1 MTLRLQLIVAVAVIV
16 ALFYIGNLVRI
27 RRLELNYA
35 LIWFFVG
42 VLLLIFDLAPGILDF
57 LTDLLGIT
65 LPINMLFFLG
75 IAFILMIMFSQT
87 IVISNLTRKTKRLT
101 QEIGMLNRRI
111 DDLIEEREKEKGAGE
126 ASDRTE
132 AENGAANVPQ

>member
-27 RRLELNYA
+27 RRLELKYA
-35 LIWFFVG
+35 LIWFLVG

-65 LPINMLFFLG
+65 LPINMLFSL
-75 IAFILMIMFSQT
+75 
-87 IVISNLTRKTKRLT
+87 
-101 QEIGMLNRRI
+101 
-111 DDLIEEREKEKGAGE
+111 
-126 ASDRTE
+126 AS
-132 AENGAANVPQ
+132 PLF

>member
-27 RRLELNYA
+27 RRLELKYA
-35 LIWFFVG
+35 LIWFLVG

-75 IAFILMIMFSQT
+75 IAFIFDDHVFSDHRDLQSDPKDQT
-87 IVISNLTRKTKRLT
+87 ADP
-101 QEIGMLNRRI
+101 G
-111 DDLIEEREKEKGAGE
+111 
-126 ASDRTE
+126 DRN
-132 AENGAANVPQ
+132 AQSAD

>member
-1 MTLRLQLIVAVAVIV
+1 MK
-16 ALFYIGNLVRI
+16 
-27 RRLELNYA
+27 YA
-35 LIWFFVG
+35 LIWFLVG

>member
-1 MTLRLQLIVAVAVIV
+1 MTWRRGFWI
-16 ALFYIGNLVRI
+16 FSRI
-27 RRLELNYA
+27 F
-35 LIWFFVG
+35 W
-42 VLLLIFDLAPGILDF
+42 VLPCPSTCF
-57 LTDLLGIT
+57 
-65 LPINMLFFLG
+65 FFLG

>member
-1 MTLRLQLIVAVAVIV
+1 M
-16 ALFYIGNLVRI
+16 
-27 RRLELNYA
+27 
-35 LIWFFVG
+35 G

>member
-27 RRLELNYA
+27 RRLELKYA
-35 LIWFFVG
+35 LIWFLVG

-87 IVISNLTRKTKRLT
+87 IVISNLTRNTKRLT
-101 QEIGMLNRRI
+101 QAIGMLNRRI
-111 DDLIEEREKEKGAGE
+111 
-126 ASDRTE
+126 
-132 AENGAANVPQ
+132 